1 MYEILLIV
9 NVLSNQLQEK
19 NSTLGKAS
27 NLIKTVIKTLEDKR
41 NEIEFKIIWK
51 EVQEFSK
58 KNNVSLLVPSFNS
71 KGKSYYNIIIVYI
84 VEII

>member
-1 MYEILLIV
+1 MYEILLVV

-41 NEIEFKIIWK
+41 NEFEFQSIWK
-51 EVQEFSK
+51 EIQEFSK
-58 KNNVSLLVPSFNS
+58 K
-71 KGKSYYNIIIVYI
+71 
-84 VEII
+84 